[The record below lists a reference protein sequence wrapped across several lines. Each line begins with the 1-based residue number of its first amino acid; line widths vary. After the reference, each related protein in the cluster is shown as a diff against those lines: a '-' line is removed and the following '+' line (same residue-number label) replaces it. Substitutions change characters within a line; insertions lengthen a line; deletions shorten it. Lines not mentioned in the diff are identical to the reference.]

1 MHTETPI
8 AQAAGPGPGLAG
20 LPVILGSSATG
31 VLVSLALSRAGI
43 EHVLIG
49 GDAPLPIPRLGES
62 LNDVGSPELWRLYG
76 REFREHFHKKNHIC
90 YFNGN
95 FSTIISLANPRRSEA
110 QMLRGAPVEGTP
122 IYPWLG
128 RSLFHLDRSR
138 FDIAI
143 YHKALAQPQCRFVKG
158 MVTRLEYDRDGDKV
172 TRLLIDRVGGDGGA
186 VDADAI
192 QAPGYVFDCTGWKSP
207 VAAAAR
213 VGHTPLSAPQRV
225 IFTQYVRED
234 VEEMPPQFW
243 RHGTNLMR
251 LDKEYDGIDGMA
263 WIIAIGRWISVG
275 YSIDAE
281 GPHGNEDKGVLME
294 LLERACLRRGM
305 DIRAHYP
312 EMVPIEELRHTYFV
326 RDRAWGKNWLLV
338 GPTYI
343 TAWFPGS
350 TGLGTVVTAAGM
362 APRLLKEPEM
372 GALYQRWMRR
382 LLPFHFLLDHVARG
396 PVWRSSLQVY
406 RFFSV
411 GSGMIVGR
419 IGPYLRI
426 RNDQYG
432 WYWPTNLILDA
443 LTLLAWLTPTLFFL
457 AFGGMALVRSRLRP
471 DRSRQAAPWFLYFH
485 ILPFRFLNVLLSVP
499 QFLWSL
505 IPRRTIPPAS

>member
-1 MHTETPI
+1 
-8 AQAAGPGPGLAG
+8 
-20 LPVILGSSATG
+20 
-31 VLVSLALSRAGI
+31 
-43 EHVLIG
+43 VLIG

-95 FSTIISLANPRRSEA
+95 FSTIISLANPRRSER
-110 QMLRGAPVEGTP
+110 QMLRGAPLKGVP

-158 MVTRLEYDRDGDKV
+158 LVTRLSYDRDGDRV
-172 TRLLIDRVGGDGGA
+172 TCLHLASGETIE
-186 VDADAI
+186 
-192 QAPGYVFDCTGWKSP
+192 APGYVFDCTGGKSP
-207 VAAAAR
+207 IAAAAR
-213 VGHTPLSAPQRV
+213 VGHTPISAPQRV
-225 IFTQYVRED
+225 IFTQYVRDD

-263 WIIAIGRWISVG
+263 WIIAIGRWLSVG

-281 GPHGNEDKGVLME
+281 GPHGDEDKGALMARLE
-294 LLERACLRRGM
+294 LACKRRGL

-362 APRLLKEPEM
+362 APRLIQKPEM

-382 LLPFHFLLDHVARG
+382 LLPFHTLLDQVARG
-396 PVWRSSLQVY
+396 PIWTSSLHVY

-411 GSGMIVGR
+411 GSCMIIGR

-426 RNDQYG
+426 RNNQYG
-432 WYWPTNLILDA
+432 WYWPTNLIIDA
-443 LTLLAWLTPTLFFL
+443 LTFMAWLSPTIFFL
-457 AFGGMALVRSRLRP
+457 LCGGMALVRSRLRP
-471 DRSRQAAPWFLYFH
+471 DRSRQAEPWFMYFH
-485 ILPFRFLNVLLSVP
+485 ILPFRFLNVLRSLP

-505 IPRRTIPPAS
+505 IPRRTLPPADLEQAAPFQRSG